1 MKNKEKKT
9 TIQNKRDQQ
18 KWYNYIIS
26 LSLSIMQTVFPK
38 QIESEIYR
46 LKIVL
51 KNFYKVYFNIFMSL
65 RKVKLLVHK
74 FK

>member
-74 FK
+74 F